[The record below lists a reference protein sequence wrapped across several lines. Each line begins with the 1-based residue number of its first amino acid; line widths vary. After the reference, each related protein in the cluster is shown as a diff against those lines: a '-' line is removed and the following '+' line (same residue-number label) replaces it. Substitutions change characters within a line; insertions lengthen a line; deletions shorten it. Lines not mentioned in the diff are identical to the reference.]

1 MTSEVRVDGSGN
13 RSVRALLLGLGLVV
27 AVSATRALGL
37 ALMRRWW
44 GMADFEPSWRG
55 AAFLLAL
62 IGVVSVGIVGGG
74 LFGLAGVSWEELGW
88 RRQRLA
94 REVGRGLLGALI
106 LALITGVFAF
116 VGMKFLGLKPPP
128 SAATASGVTAV
139 GLLMSVSFG
148 FLIAAWS
155 EENVFRGYLQPL
167 LAARYGLL
175 SAILL
180 QAALFS
186 LAHIGCNQEWP
197 FFILWFVTGAI
208 LGWLRGRDGS
218 LVAPFVAHGLVG

>member
-1 MTSEVRVDGSGN
+1 MTSEVRISESRN
-13 RSVRALLLGLGLVV
+13 RSGGALLLGLGLVV
-27 AVSATRALGL
+27 AVSATRAVGL

-44 GMADFEPSWRG
+44 GGAEFEPSWRG
-55 AAFLLAL
+55 AAFLLGL
-62 IGVVSVGIVGGG
+62 IVVLSVVIVGGG

-94 REVGRGLLGALI
+94 REVGRGLLAALV

-116 VGMKFLGLKPPP
+116 VGVKFLGLKPPP
-128 SAATASGVTAV
+128 AAATASGVTAT
-139 GLLMSVSFG
+139 GLLLSVSFG
-148 FLIAAWS
+148 WLVAAWS

-167 LAARYGLL
+167 LAARYGLP

-186 LAHIGCNQEWP
+186 LAHIGCNQAWP

-218 LVAPFVAHGLVG
+218 LVAPFVAHGLIG

>member
-1 MTSEVRVDGSGN
+1 MTSEMRVDGSRN
-13 RSVRALLLGLGLVV
+13 RSGRALLLGLGLVV
-27 AVSATRALGL
+27 AVSATRAVGL
-37 ALMRRWW
+37 ALMRQWW
-44 GMADFEPSWRG
+44 GAADFEPSWRG
-55 AAFLLAL
+55 AAFLLGL
-62 IGVVSVGIVGGG
+62 ILVLSVVIVGGG

-94 REVGRGLLGALI
+94 REVGRGLLGALV
-106 LALITGVFAF
+106 LALITGAFAF
-116 VGMKFLGLKPPP
+116 VGVKFLGLKPPP
-128 SAATASGVTAV
+128 PAAASSVTAA

-148 FLIAAWS
+148 FLVAAWS

-167 LAARYGLL
+167 LAARYGLP

-186 LAHIGCNQEWP
+186 LAHIGCNQAWP
-197 FFILWFVTGAI
+197 FFILWFATGAI